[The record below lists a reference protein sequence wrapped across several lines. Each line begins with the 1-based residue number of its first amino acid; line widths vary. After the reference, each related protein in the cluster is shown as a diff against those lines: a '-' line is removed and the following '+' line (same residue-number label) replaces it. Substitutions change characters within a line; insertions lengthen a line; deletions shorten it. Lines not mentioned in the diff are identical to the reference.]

1 MKLNISRDARPQVRT
16 LLIAAALSIAL
27 WFIPYVGFL
36 TYPFNIFVTFIHEGG
51 HALAALITGNSVRGL
66 SVAMDTSGLTE
77 TYVAQG
83 SWLSQMF
90 ISSAG
95 YLGAMIF
102 GAFLLVLIRRAVAA
116 RIVLIGSAVY
126 ILALTLIYGLFVP
139 LTYFSF
145 SPFTVA
151 AGLLLSTG
159 LLAAARYLSARA
171 ASFLVSLLAVQCVL
185 NAIFDLK
192 TVLLLSVSSEK
203 MTDARN
209 MASLFNI
216 WPLTTSV
223 FWAFIWI
230 TLSVLILSTALRFY
244 AVSRHRA
251 GIQADL
257 PFEEPLDI

>member
-51 HALAALITGNSVRGL
+51 HALAALLTGNSVRSL
-66 SVAMDTSGLTE
+66 SVAMDASGLTE
-77 TYVAQG
+77 TYVPQG
-83 SWLSQMF
+83 SWASQMF

-95 YLGAMIF
+95 YVGAMIF

-116 RIVLIGSAVY
+116 RVVLIGSAVY
-126 ILALTLIYGLFVP
+126 VLALTLVYGLFVP
-139 LTYFSF
+139 LAYFSF
-145 SPFTVA
+145 SPFTVV
-151 AGLLLSTG
+151 AGLLLSVG
-159 LLAAARYLSARA
+159 LLAAARYLNARA

-185 NAIFDLK
+185 NAILDLK
-192 TVLLLSVSSEK
+192 TVLFISISSDK

-216 WPLTTSV
+216 WPLTSSV
-223 FWAFIWI
+223 VWAFLWI
-230 TLSVLILSTALRFY
+230 ALSVLILSTALRFY
-244 AVSRHRA
+244 AASRRA
-251 GIQADL
+251 GLQQDL